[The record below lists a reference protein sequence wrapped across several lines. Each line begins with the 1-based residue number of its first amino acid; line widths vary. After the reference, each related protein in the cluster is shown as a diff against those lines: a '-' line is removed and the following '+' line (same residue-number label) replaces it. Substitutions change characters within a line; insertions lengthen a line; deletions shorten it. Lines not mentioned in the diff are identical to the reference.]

1 MKNSSGAKGNPK
13 PITLLLALMKRYRGI
28 VSGAENGAL
37 VALLTDRLGE
47 FVHTSCTR
55 YFF

>member
-13 PITLLLALMKRYRGI
+13 PNHPAFGVMKRYRGI

-37 VALLTDRLGE
+37 WL
-47 FVHTSCTR
+47 
-55 YFF
+55 Y